1 MSLDDKTL
9 KNIKKKVDLKQ
20 LKKLF
25 KDKVPKDFLEKR
37 FKKKDDEPLSPEEEK
52 RLKKFLDKFKDKNKR
67 IPKLTPEEREE
78 FKKYGEKFKEKKK
91 IIPIPKED
99 FRGKRFNPD
108 KIPLDPRGEPF
119 KLPERFKPGERG
131 NKKFYDNM
139 PYIIKPGEERPPSV
153 QLLKKG
159 GEVKRYKAG
168 GSVKKNK
175 SNMITTKG
183 WGASRKT

>member
-1 MSLDDKTL
+1 MSLDEKTL
-9 KNIKKKVDLKQ
+9 NKIKKEIRKGDDTLPDI
-20 LKKLF
+20 LKKLPELF
-25 KDKVPKDFLEKR
+25 DTPKKFERKP
-37 FKKKDDEPLSPEEEK
+37 KLSPEQ
-52 RLKKFLDKFKDKNKR
+52 
-67 IPKLTPEEREE
+67 REE
-78 FKKYGEKFKEKKK
+78 LKKYGEKFLDKFKEKKK

-131 NKKFYDNM
+131 NKKFLDKM
-139 PYIIKPGEERPPSV
+139 PYIIKPGEKPRFGV
-153 QLLKKG
+153 QLLKEG

>member
-1 MSLDDKTL
+1 MSIDSETLKKIKELSDKKDKTIL
-9 KNIKKKVDLKQ
+9 Q
-20 LKKLF
+20 
-25 KDKVPKDFLEKR
+25 
-37 FKKKDDEPLSPEEEK
+37 EK
-52 RLKKFLDKFKDKNKR
+52 RLKILKEFLEKNKEKNKR

-78 FKKYGEKFKEKKK
+78 FKKYGEKFLDKFKEKKK

-131 NKKFYDNM
+131 NKKFLDKM
-139 PYIIKPGEERPPSV
+139 PYIIKPGEKPRFGV
-153 QLLKKG
+153 QLLKEG

>member
-1 MSLDDKTL
+1 MSLDEKTL
-9 KNIKKKVDLKQ
+9 NKIKKEIRKGDDTLPDI
-20 LKKLF
+20 LKKLPELF
-25 KDKVPKDFLEKR
+25 DTPKKFERKP
-37 FKKKDDEPLSPEEEK
+37 KLSPEQ
-52 RLKKFLDKFKDKNKR
+52 
-67 IPKLTPEEREE
+67 REE
-78 FKKYGEKFKEKKK
+78 LKKYGEKFLDKFKEKKK

-99 FRGKRFNPD
+99 FKGKRFNPD

-131 NKKFYDNM
+131 NKKSLDKM
-139 PYIIKPGEERPPSV
+139 PYIIKPGEEPRFGV
-153 QLLKKG
+153 QLLKEG

>member
-1 MSLDDKTL
+1 MSINSETLKKIKELSDKKDKTKRQEERL
-9 KNIKKKVDLKQ
+9 KNLKE
-20 LKKLF
+20 
-25 KDKVPKDFLEKR
+25 FLEKNKN
-37 FKKKDDEPLSPEEEK
+37 KKKKLPDD
-52 RLKKFLDKFKDKNKR
+52 FLD
-67 IPKLTPEEREE
+67 
-78 FKKYGEKFKEKKK
+78 KFKEKKK

-99 FRGKRFNPD
+99 FKGKRFNPD

-131 NKKFYDNM
+131 NKKFLDKM
-139 PYIIKPGEERPPSV
+139 PYIIKPGEEPRFGV
-153 QLLKKG
+153 QLLKEG

>member
-1 MSLDDKTL
+1 MSLDEKTL

-25 KDKVPKDFLEKR
+25 KDKIPKDFLEKR

-52 RLKKFLDKFKDKNKR
+52 RLKKFLDKFK
-67 IPKLTPEEREE
+67 
-78 FKKYGEKFKEKKK
+78 EKKK

-99 FRGKRFNPD
+99 FKGKRFNPD

-119 KLPERFKPGERG
+119 KLPERFNPKDKR
-131 NKKFYDNM
+131 KFYDNM

-175 SNMITTKG
+175 SNMITTRG

>member
-1 MSLDDKTL
+1 MSLDEKTL
-9 KNIKKKVDLKQ
+9 NKIKKEIRKGNDTLPDI
-20 LKKLF
+20 LKKLPDILPEKF
-25 KDKVPKDFLEKR
+25 ERKPK
-37 FKKKDDEPLSPEEEK
+37 LSPEQREE
-52 RLKKFLDKFKDKNKR
+52 LKKIRDKYLD
-67 IPKLTPEEREE
+67 
-78 FKKYGEKFKEKKK
+78 KFKEKKK

-99 FRGKRFNPD
+99 FKGKRFNPD
-108 KIPLDPRGEPF
+108 DPRGEPF

-131 NKKFYDNM
+131 NKKFLDKM
-139 PYIIKPGEERPPSV
+139 PYIIKPGEEPRFGV
-153 QLLKKG
+153 QLLKEG

>member
-1 MSLDDKTL
+1 MAIDEKTL
-9 KNIKKKVDLKQ
+9 NKIKKEIRKGDDTLPDI
-20 LKKLF
+20 LKKLPELF
-25 KDKVPKDFLEKR
+25 DTPKKFEEKP
-37 FKKKDDEPLSPEEEK
+37 KKLSPEQ
-52 RLKKFLDKFKDKNKR
+52 
-67 IPKLTPEEREE
+67 REE
-78 FKKYGEKFKEKKK
+78 LQKIRDKYLEKFKEKKK

-131 NKKFYDNM
+131 NKKSLDKM
-139 PYIIKPGEERPPSV
+139 PYIIKPGEEPRFGV

-175 SNMITTKG
+175 SNMITTRG

>member
-1 MSLDDKTL
+1 MSINSETLKKIKELSDKKDKTKRQEERL
-9 KNIKKKVDLKQ
+9 KNLKE
-20 LKKLF
+20 
-25 KDKVPKDFLEKR
+25 FLEKNKN
-37 FKKKDDEPLSPEEEK
+37 KKKKLPDD
-52 RLKKFLDKFKDKNKR
+52 FLD
-67 IPKLTPEEREE
+67 
-78 FKKYGEKFKEKKK
+78 KFKEKKK

-99 FRGKRFNPD
+99 FKGKRFNPD

-131 NKKFYDNM
+131 NKKFLDKM
-139 PYIIKPGEERPPSV
+139 PYIIKPGEEPRFGV
-153 QLLKKG
+153 QLLKEG

-175 SNMITTKG
+175 SNMITTRG

>member
-1 MSLDDKTL
+1 MSLDEKTL
-9 KNIKKKVDLKQ
+9 NKIKKEIRKGDDTLPDI
-20 LKKLF
+20 LKKLPELF
-25 KDKVPKDFLEKR
+25 DTPKKFERKP
-37 FKKKDDEPLSPEEEK
+37 KLSPEQ
-52 RLKKFLDKFKDKNKR
+52 
-67 IPKLTPEEREE
+67 REE
-78 FKKYGEKFKEKKK
+78 LKKYGEKFLDKFKEKKK

-99 FRGKRFNPD
+99 FKGKRFNPD

-119 KLPERFKPGERG
+119 KLPERFKPGGSQRG
-131 NKKFYDNM
+131 SGKFIDKM
-139 PYIIKPGEERPPSV
+139 PYFIKPGEEPQFGV

-175 SNMITTKG
+175 SNMITTRG